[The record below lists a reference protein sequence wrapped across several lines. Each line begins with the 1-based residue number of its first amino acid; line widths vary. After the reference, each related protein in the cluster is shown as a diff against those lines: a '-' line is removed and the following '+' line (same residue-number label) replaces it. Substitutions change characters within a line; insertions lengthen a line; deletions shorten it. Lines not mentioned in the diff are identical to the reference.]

1 MREKHL
7 KEFVLFQ
14 LQRNITNLY
23 KGFITSAED
32 LRFEHEQFVKKL
44 IESGVSPEL
53 VKKLDYFDAEKYN
66 HIRKSILDM
75 GNEINRDLEKHF
87 SMINLSLNES
97 EIDNVVDEKIKQ
109 ALKHSKSAKVSAN
122 KNGFKVKGKLV

>member
-1 MREKHL
+1 MHEKHL

-53 VKKLDYFDAEKYN
+53 VKKLDYFDTEKYN